1 MILVFLGLPAT
12 ALAADNPPGVAYR
25 GHIQDFGDYPT
36 DGSWVDSPAIIGT
49 VGQSKRI
56 EGFEIKLT
64 GTVPEGMELRY
75 NVHVQNKGWLYDEN
89 DSADWPKD
97 GAYAGTRGNSLR
109 IEAVKIVLT
118 DSEGKPVGG
127 YAVQYRGHVQNVGD
141 LPADDSQW
149 LADGEQ
155 LGTVGSSLRLEALL
169 VQVVKTGQK
178 DADLSDYTAL
188 LAQLDQLS
196 EADYTAPS
204 WAALQSAIT
213 AHPVTV
219 KNSQTEVDAAVAA
232 IQVAYNKLEKKT
244 ETDLSTYTDLLTK
257 IEKLKQA
264 DYTEQ
269 SWVALQ
275 TVLTKNLVTA
285 ENTQAEVDAAVAAI
299 QVAYD
304 KLEKKNV
311 PVEPVVYDQ
320 VGTYGPKQGSE
331 TIVGDVMV
339 AADGV
344 ILQNLVIAGSLTI
357 SEAVGSGTVT
367 LNNVTVEGDTL
378 VRGGGVHSIKINGGQ
393 YRRII
398 MEKTA
403 SGAVRIVATGV
414 DGLEV
419 VVAENASG
427 EAIIL
432 EGSFASVTVNA
443 PNMRVTTQGNTT
455 TIGTM
460 TVGVGAGGST
470 VTVAAG
476 TTVSDLVLDGKAAV
490 KGQGTVAKATV
501 KVDGVVF
508 DKKPG
513 TYTVAPGVV
522 IPPVFPTPD
531 SGGGSG
537 GYNPPG
543 PVAVTAVSLNKTSLE
558 LSVQGTETLTAT
570 VAPASAANKAVSFS
584 SSAPAVAT
592 VNAGTGLVTAVA
604 VGTARITV
612 TTTDGSKQASC
623 DVTVSPIA
631 VTGVSL
637 TPATLN
643 LGYEDTAT
651 LTATMAPA
659 NATNPGITWSSSDP
673 LVATV
678 DQSGMVK
685 AVHAGTAEI
694 TASSQADS
702 TITATTV
709 VTVQGRLSIKQAKAV
724 AGFTDNYVFM
734 LLEGDTFKGGSS
746 FFFYPGTTSLVLGS
760 PSWDSSHYSLGFNN
774 TAAPGTLTLQA
785 TGLTS
790 GINSTTVSV
799 TVPDPVTTFANM
811 DVDDTTAS
819 FSWPA
824 LSGATAVTLE
834 QQKSGESSWTPASCD
849 SPPDSNATSATVK
862 DLLPATTYQFRL
874 LVTDGQTPGV
884 SNSVTVKTKPVATTV
899 SLNKSSADLIMG
911 NTLTLTATVLPADAV
926 NTTVSWTSDKPEFA
940 TVDQNGQVTPV
951 APGTAVITATTA
963 NNLTASCTVTVK
975 PVFAATT
982 DDNTATI
989 SVYNG
994 TETNVVIPETI
1005 DNKPVTAI
1013 GANAF
1018 SGKYMIQNVTIP
1030 ATVTSI
1036 GTNAFYKTGLTGV
1049 TIPATVTSIGAN
1061 AFYECLGLT
1070 TLTFSGTPNL
1080 QTIGARAF
1088 RGCVGLSSVVI
1099 PSEVTSIGEDAFMQC
1114 KLSSLT
1120 FAADSKLQT
1129 IGNLA
1134 FYGCSDLASVTIPNS
1149 VTSISY
1155 GAFKNCAKLTNVS
1168 FATTSKVT
1176 TIGNEAFAQS
1186 GLTSIELPDSLTSL
1200 GSNAFIN
1207 CVDLL
1212 AVTFTA
1218 SSQIKSLTWYT
1229 FSGCSKLNNVILP
1242 PGLTEIGT
1250 HAFFN
1255 CAALGQLTIPATVS
1269 SIGAN
1274 AFSGCPSTLVLRFDG
1289 NAPGSVDSMAI
1300 PAGTTIEYWEG
1311 KTSFTDP
1318 PWTGYPLKPR
1328 NISLTQTDVTI
1339 NTASFNFDAQGG
1351 ATEVKLQQK
1360 IHTGSTWTDAITTEA
1375 LTSASTNV
1383 IATGL
1388 EPSTSYDFQLL
1399 VTGGDTPGPSKVVN
1413 LNTLVAVTGIT
1424 LNKTSLELSANG
1436 SETLT
1441 ATVTPEAA
1449 VNKNLNWTTSN
1460 ADVAT
1465 VDGAG
1470 LVTAKS
1476 AGTVTITAAA
1486 ADRGVISATC
1496 TVMVLPYE
1504 TSGTDQL
1511 TITRYLG
1518 NAAAVSIP
1526 ATIGGKPVVAIG
1538 AAVFKNNWVLTAVT
1552 IPSTV
1557 TSIGEEA
1564 FYFCEK
1570 MNAVDINEG
1579 TSDLVI
1585 GKNAFYSNVNLTTIT
1600 LPKNLVRLEE
1610 KAFYGC
1616 EKLATVNFVTDCRLT
1631 SIAKDGF
1638 SRCSLT
1644 SIALPDQLQTIG
1656 EYAFY
1661 SNSLTGAL
1669 TIPSAVTAIGKWAF
1683 YDQALTTITLPDGV
1697 SIDGESPTMGTN
1709 GAGFQ
1714 AAYSGG
1720 GAGTYHFTTTWT
1732 KIS

>member
-1 MILVFLGLPAT
+1 MMQHKLFYWWALMILVFLGLPAT

-169 VQVVKTGQK
+169 VQVVKTG
-178 DADLSDYTAL
+178 
-188 LAQLDQLS
+188 
-196 EADYTAPS
+196 
-204 WAALQSAIT
+204 
-213 AHPVTV
+213 
-219 KNSQTEVDAAVAA
+219 
-232 IQVAYNKLEKKT
+232 
-244 ETDLSTYTDLLTK
+244 TD
-257 IEKLKQA
+257 
-264 DYTEQ
+264 
-269 SWVALQ
+269 
-275 TVLTKNLVTA
+275 
-285 ENTQAEVDAAVAAI
+285 
-299 QVAYD
+299 
-304 KLEKKNV
+304 
-311 PVEPVVYDQ
+311 PVEPAEPLVYDAP
-320 VGTYGPKQGSE
+320 GSFGPKQGSE
-331 TIVGDVMV
+331 TIAGDVIV

-344 ILQNLVIAGSLTI
+344 TLDNLTIAGDLTI
-357 SEAVGSGTVT
+357 SEAVGDGTVT

-419 VVAENASG
+419 VVAEDASG
-427 EAIIL
+427 EEIIL
-432 EGSFASVTVNA
+432 EGTFESVTVNA

-476 TTVSDLVLDGKAAV
+476 TTVRDLVLDGKAAV
-490 KGQGTVAKATV
+490 KGQGNVAKAAV
-501 KVDGVVF
+501 KADGVVF

-531 SGGGSG
+531 SGGG
-537 GYNPPG
+537 YTPPG
-543 PVAVTAVSLNKTSLE
+543 PV
-558 LSVQGTETLTAT
+558 
-570 VAPASAANKAVSFS
+570 
-584 SSAPAVAT
+584 
-592 VNAGTGLVTAVA
+592 
-604 VGTARITV
+604 
-612 TTTDGSKQASC
+612 
-623 DVTVSPIA
+623 A

-637 TPATLN
+637 TPLTLN
-643 LGYEDTAT
+643 LVYGDTAT
-651 LTATMAPA
+651 LTATVAPV
-659 NATNPGITWSSSDP
+659 NATNPGITWTSSDTS
-673 LVATV
+673 VATV
-678 DQSGMVK
+678 DQSGTVT
-685 AVHAGTAEI
+685 AAYAGTAVI
-694 TASSQADS
+694 TASSTADGS
-702 TITATTV
+702 KKATTT
-709 VTVQGRLSIKQAKAV
+709 VTVQGRLSIYDSKVV
-724 AGFTDNYVFM
+724 AGLEGGNYVVM
-734 LLEGDTFKGGSS
+734 LLEGDTFISGNND
-746 FFFYPGTTSLVLGS
+746 FAINAGTTGLALSYSG
-760 PSWDSSHYSLGFNN
+760 PSDQYHRIFNLIN

-785 TGLTS
+785 TGLSS
-790 GINSTTVSV
+790 GIDSTTVSISV
-799 TVPDPVTTFANM
+799 LDPVTTFAKTTF
-811 DVDDTTAS
+811 DDTTAS
-819 FSWPA
+819 FSWSA
-824 LSGATAVTLE
+824 LNGATAVSLQ
-834 QQKSGESSWTPASCD
+834 QQKSGDTNWSTATCD
-849 SPPDSNATSATVK
+849 INLVST
-862 DLLPATTYQFRL
+862 ATTVTGLEPDTTYEFRL
-874 LVTDGQTPGV
+874 LVTGGATPGV
-884 SNSVTVKTKPVATTV
+884 SNSVSVKTKPVVASV
-899 SLNKSSADLIMG
+899 SLNKSTADLTMG
-911 NTLTLTATVLPADAV
+911 YTLSLIATVLPNDAV
-926 NTTVSWTSDKPEFA
+926 NKTVSWTSDKPEFA
-940 TVDQNGQVTPV
+940 IVDQNGQVTPV

-1030 ATVTSI
+1030 DTVTSI
-1036 GTNAFYKTGLTGV
+1036 GINAFYKTGLTGV
-1049 TIPATVTSIGAN
+1049 TIPDTVTNIGAS

-1088 RGCVGLSSVVI
+1088 RGCGGLSSVVI

-1134 FYGCSDLASVTIPNS
+1134 FYGCSDLAAVTIPNS

-1176 TIGNEAFAQS
+1176 TIEIEAFAQS

-1255 CAALGQLTIPATVS
+1255 CAALESMTIPATVT

-1274 AFSGCPSTLVLRFDG
+1274 AFTGCKTESGTGLSELALTFAG
-1289 NAPGSVDSMAI
+1289 NAPTLVDVTAI
-1300 PAGTTIEYWEG
+1300 PAATTIRYQSG
-1311 KTSFTDP
+1311 KT
-1318 PWTGYPLKPR
+1318 G
-1328 NISLTQTDVTI
+1328 
-1339 NTASFNFDAQGG
+1339 FDAIKFPLC
-1351 ATEVKLQQK
+1351 T
-1360 IHTGSTWTDAITTEA
+1360 
-1375 LTSASTNV
+1375 
-1383 IATGL
+1383 
-1388 EPSTSYDFQLL
+1388 F
-1399 VTGGDTPGPSKVVN
+1399 
-1413 LNTLVAVTGIT
+1413 
-1424 LNKTSLELSANG
+1424 
-1436 SETLT
+1436 ET
-1441 ATVTPEAA
+1441 
-1449 VNKNLNWTTSN
+1449 
-1460 ADVAT
+1460 
-1465 VDGAG
+1465 
-1470 LVTAKS
+1470 
-1476 AGTVTITAAA
+1476 
-1486 ADRGVISATC
+1486 
-1496 TVMVLPYE
+1496 Y
-1504 TSGTDQL
+1504 
-1511 TITRYLG
+1511 
-1518 NAAAVSIP
+1518 
-1526 ATIGGKPVVAIG
+1526 
-1538 AAVFKNNWVLTAVT
+1538 
-1552 IPSTV
+1552 
-1557 TSIGEEA
+1557 
-1564 FYFCEK
+1564 
-1570 MNAVDINEG
+1570 
-1579 TSDLVI
+1579 
-1585 GKNAFYSNVNLTTIT
+1585 
-1600 LPKNLVRLEE
+1600 
-1610 KAFYGC
+1610 
-1616 EKLATVNFVTDCRLT
+1616 
-1631 SIAKDGF
+1631 
-1638 SRCSLT
+1638 
-1644 SIALPDQLQTIG
+1644 
-1656 EYAFY
+1656 
-1661 SNSLTGAL
+1661 
-1669 TIPSAVTAIGKWAF
+1669 
-1683 YDQALTTITLPDGV
+1683 
-1697 SIDGESPTMGTN
+1697 
-1709 GAGFQ
+1709 
-1714 AAYSGG
+1714 
-1720 GAGTYHFTTTWT
+1720 
-1732 KIS
+1732 

>member
-1 MILVFLGLPAT
+1 MMQHKRFYWWALMTLVFLGLPAT

-25 GHIQDFGDYPT
+25 GHIQDLGDYPT
-36 DGSWVDSPAIIGT
+36 DGSWVDSPTLIGT

-75 NVHVQNKGWLYDEN
+75 NVHAQNKGWLYDEN

-127 YAVQYRGHVQNVGD
+127 YAVQYRGHVQNIGD
-141 LPADDSQW
+141 LPADDNQW
-149 LADGEQ
+149 LTDGEQ

-232 IQVAYNKLEKKT
+232 IQVAYDKLEKKT

-285 ENTQAEVDAAVAAI
+285 ENTQAEVDAVVAAI
-299 QVAYD
+299 QLAYD

-331 TIVGDVMV
+331 TIASDVIV

-344 ILQNLVIAGSLTI
+344 TLDNLTIAGDLTI
-357 SEAVGSGTVT
+357 SEAVGDGTVT

-419 VVAENASG
+419 VVAEDASG
-427 EAIIL
+427 EEIIL
-432 EGSFASVTVNA
+432 EGTFASVTVNA

-476 TTVSDLVLDGKAAV
+476 TMVSDLVLDGKATV
-490 KGQGTVAKATV
+490 KGQGTVAKAAV

-537 GYNPPG
+537 GGYTPPG
-543 PVAVTAVSLNKTSLE
+543 PVAVTGVTLTPQTLNLVYGDTA
-558 LSVQGTETLTAT
+558 TLTAT
-570 VAPASAANKAVSFS
+570 VAPV
-584 SSAPAVAT
+584 
-592 VNAGTGLVTAVA
+592 
-604 VGTARITV
+604 
-612 TTTDGSKQASC
+612 
-623 DVTVSPIA
+623 
-631 VTGVSL
+631 
-637 TPATLN
+637 
-643 LGYEDTAT
+643 
-651 LTATMAPA
+651 
-659 NATNPGITWSSSDP
+659 NATNPGIAWTSSNTS
-673 LVATV
+673 VATV
-678 DQSGMVK
+678 DQSGTVT

-694 TASSQADS
+694 TASSKADS
-702 TITATTV
+702 TINATIT
-709 VTVQGRLSIKQAKAV
+709 VTVQGRLSIYEVKAV
-724 AGFTDNYVFM
+724 AGLDDNYVTLF
-734 LLEGDTFKGGSS
+734 LQGDTFKNSS
-746 FFFYPGTTSLVLGS
+746 FDFIPGTTNLVTGS
-760 PSWDSSHYSLGFNN
+760 PSPNTNYYRYGFTNI
-774 TAAPGTLTLQA
+774 AKPGILTLQA

-790 GINSTTVSV
+790 GISSNIVSITVLE
-799 TVPDPVTTFANM
+799 PVTAFANT
-811 DVDDTTAS
+811 VFDDTTAS
-819 FSWPA
+819 FSWPP
-824 LSGATAVTLE
+824 LSEATAVSLQ
-834 QQKSGESSWTPASCD
+834 QQKSGDTNWSTATCVIN
-849 SPPDSNATSATVK
+849 PDSTATTVTG
-862 DLLPATTYQFRL
+862 LEPATTYQFRL
-874 LVTDGQTPGV
+874 LVTGGATPGV
-884 SNSVTVKTKPVATTV
+884 SNSVSVTTKSVATAV
-899 SLNKSSADLIMG
+899 SLNKSSADLTEG
-911 NTLTLTATVLPADAV
+911 YTLTLIATVLPNGAV
-926 NTTVSWTSDKPEFA
+926 NKKVSWTSDKPEFA
-940 TVDQNGQVTPV
+940 TVDQNGQVTPI

-982 DDNTATI
+982 DDNTVTI

-1036 GTNAFYKTGLTGV
+1036 GTNAFYKTGLTSV

-1099 PSEVTSIGEDAFMQC
+1099 PCEVTSIGEDAFMQC

-1186 GLTSIELPDSLTSL
+1186 GLTSIELPGSLTSL

-1255 CAALGQLTIPATVS
+1255 CAALGQLTIPATVT

-1289 NAPGSVDSMAI
+1289 NAPGSVNSTAI
-1300 PAGTTIEYWEG
+1300 PTGTTIEYWEG

-1318 PWTGYPLKPR
+1318 PWTGYRLKLC

-1360 IHTGSTWTDAITTEA
+1360 IHTDSTWIDAITTEA

-1388 EPSTSYDFQLL
+1388 EPGTSYDFQLL

-1424 LNKTSLELSANG
+1424 LNKMSLELSANG

-1526 ATIGGKPVVAIG
+1526 ATIGGKAVVAIG
-1538 AAVFKNNWVLTAVT
+1538 ESAFAGKTALTAVT
-1552 IPSTV
+1552 IPDSI
-1557 TSIGEEA
+1557 TSIGQKA
-1564 FYFCEK
+1564 FYQCTGLNTVNF
-1570 MNAVDINEG
+1570 NEG
-1579 TSDLVI
+1579 TANLVI
-1585 GKNAFYSNVNLTTIT
+1585 GKNAFYYNTSLNSIA
-1600 LPKNLVRLEE
+1600 LPKNLVSIDEG
-1610 KAFYGC
+1610 AFHCC
-1616 EKLATVNFVTDCRLT
+1616 ENLSTVNFATD
-1631 SIAKDGF
+1631 SK
-1638 SRCSLT
+1638 LT
-1644 SIALPDQLQTIG
+1644 SIALNGFSECPITRIVLPAQLQSIGNYGFYHNHLTETLMIPATVVSIG
-1656 EYAFY
+1656 ESAFERRDGLGTAPL
-1661 SNSLTGAL
+1661 STLIVEDGTGL
-1669 TIPSAVTAIGKWAF
+1669 SIGPLAF
-1683 YDQALTTITLPDGV
+1683 KYQAFTTITIPDQV
-1697 SIDGESPTMGTN
+1697 TIRSEDGTMGTN
-1709 GAGFQ
+1709 GSGFKNL
-1714 AAYSGG
+1714 YRPSESNGN
-1720 GAGTYHFTTTWT
+1720 AGTYHYATGTWT
-1732 KIS
+1732 KI